1 MKVRKLKCTLGGMLD
16 YEDQLLD
23 EEKNTLALLRKK
35 KQEIDDH
42 IESLLRELDKI
53 SVTMRQEQ
61 ERGITAFQL
70 LSYESQRTNIRR
82 QIEQLK
88 KEQALAK
95 LEVKRQVQVVVQA
108 TQEVSKLDKL
118 QDKQL
123 EEYRKMVMKAE
134 ELEIEEF
141 VSSRRIVTQSQAQE

>member
-1 MKVRKLKCTLGGMLD
+1 MKIKKFKFTLSRILD
-16 YEDQLLD
+16 YKDQLLD
-23 EEKNTLALLRKK
+23 EEKNKLALLRQK

-42 IESLLRELDKI
+42 IESLLRELDKL
-53 SVTMRQEQ
+53 SETMLQEQ

-123 EEYRKMVMKAE
+123 EEYKKMVMKAE

>member
-1 MKVRKLKCTLGGMLD
+1 MKKYKFTLGRMLD
-16 YEDQLLD
+16 YKDQLLD
-23 EEKNTLALLRKK
+23 EEKNKLALLRKK

>member
-1 MKVRKLKCTLGGMLD
+1 MKKFKFTLGRMLD
-16 YEDQLLD
+16 YKDQPLD
-23 EEKNTLALLRKK
+23 EEKNKLALLRKK

>member
-1 MKVRKLKCTLGGMLD
+1 MKKFKFTLGRMLD
-16 YEDQLLD
+16 YKDQLLD
-23 EEKNTLALLRKK
+23 EEKNKLALLRKK

-123 EEYRKMVMKAE
+123 EVYRKMVMKAE

>member
-1 MKVRKLKCTLGGMLD
+1 MKKFKFTLGRMLD
-16 YEDQLLD
+16 YKDQLLD
-23 EEKNTLALLRKK
+23 EEKNKLALLRKK

-42 IESLLRELDKI
+42 IESLQRELDKI

>member
-1 MKVRKLKCTLGGMLD
+1 ML
-16 YEDQLLD
+16 
-23 EEKNTLALLRKK
+23 
-35 KQEIDDH
+35 
-42 IESLLRELDKI
+42 
-53 SVTMRQEQ
+53 QEQ

-123 EEYRKMVMKAE
+123 EEYKKMVMKAE

>member
-1 MKVRKLKCTLGGMLD
+1 MN
-16 YEDQLLD
+16 QLAIQD
-23 EEKNTLALLRKK
+23 AVMTNSSAVKG
-35 KQEIDDH
+35 
-42 IESLLRELDKI
+42 LRELDKI

>member
-1 MKVRKLKCTLGGMLD
+1 MKKFKFTLGRMLD
-16 YEDQLLD
+16 YKDQLLD
-23 EEKNTLALLRKK
+23 GEKNKLALLRKK

>member
-1 MKVRKLKCTLGGMLD
+1 MKKFKFTLSRMLD
-16 YEDQLLD
+16 YKDQLLD
-23 EEKNTLALLRKK
+23 EEKNKLALLRQK
-35 KQEIDDH
+35 KQAIDDH
-42 IESLLRELDKI
+42 IGSLLRELGKI
-53 SVTMRQEQ
+53 SETMRQEQ

-70 LSYESQRTNIRR
+70 LSYESQRINIRH

-118 QDKQL
+118 QDKQF
-123 EEYRKMVMKAE
+123 EEYKKMVMKAE

-141 VSSRRIVTQSQAQE
+141 VSSRRIVAKSQAQE

>member
-1 MKVRKLKCTLGGMLD
+1 MKKFKFTLGRMLD
-16 YEDQLLD
+16 YKDQLLD
-23 EEKNTLALLRKK
+23 EEKNKLALLRKK

-70 LSYESQRTNIRR
+70 LSQRTNIRR

>member
-1 MKVRKLKCTLGGMLD
+1 MKKFKFTLGRMLD
-16 YEDQLLD
+16 YKDQLLD
-23 EEKNTLALLRKK
+23 EEKNKLALLRKK

-53 SVTMRQEQ
+53 TVTMRQEQ

>member
-1 MKVRKLKCTLGGMLD
+1 MKKFNFTLSRMLD
-16 YEDQLLD
+16 YKDQLLD
-23 EEKNTLALLRKK
+23 EEKNKLALLRQK

-42 IESLLRELDKI
+42 IESLLRELDKL
-53 SVTMRQEQ
+53 SETMLQEQ

-123 EEYRKMVMKAE
+123 EEYKKMVMKAE

>member
-1 MKVRKLKCTLGGMLD
+1 
-16 YEDQLLD
+16 
-23 EEKNTLALLRKK
+23 
-35 KQEIDDH
+35 
-42 IESLLRELDKI
+42 
-53 SVTMRQEQ
+53 MRQEQ

>member
-1 MKVRKLKCTLGGMLD
+1 MKKFKFTLGRMLD
-16 YEDQLLD
+16 YKDQLLD
-23 EEKNTLALLRKK
+23 EEKNKLAPLRKK

>member
-1 MKVRKLKCTLGGMLD
+1 M
-16 YEDQLLD
+16 
-23 EEKNTLALLRKK
+23 
-35 KQEIDDH
+35 
-42 IESLLRELDKI
+42 
-53 SVTMRQEQ
+53 TMRQEQ

>member
-1 MKVRKLKCTLGGMLD
+1 MKKFKFTLGRMLD
-16 YEDQLLD
+16 YKDQLLD
-23 EEKNTLALLRKK
+23 EEKNKLALLRKK

>member
-1 MKVRKLKCTLGGMLD
+1 MKKFKFTLGRMLD
-16 YEDQLLD
+16 YKDQLLD
-23 EEKNTLALLRKK
+23 EEKNKLALLRKK

-95 LEVKRQVQVVVQA
+95 LEVKRQVQEVVQA

>member
-1 MKVRKLKCTLGGMLD
+1 MKKFKFTLGRMLD
-16 YEDQLLD
+16 YKDQLLD
-23 EEKNTLALLRKK
+23 EEKNKLALLRKK

-141 VSSRRIVTQSQAQE
+141 VSSRRIVTQSQAQD

>member
-1 MKVRKLKCTLGGMLD
+1 MKKFKFTLGRMLD
-16 YEDQLLD
+16 YKDQLLD
-23 EEKNTLALLRKK
+23 EENNKLALLRKK

>member
-1 MKVRKLKCTLGGMLD
+1 MKKFKFTLGRMLD
-16 YEDQLLD
+16 YKDQLLD
-23 EEKNTLALLRKK
+23 EEKNKLALLRKK

-53 SVTMRQEQ
+53 AVTMRQEQ

>member
-1 MKVRKLKCTLGGMLD
+1 MKKFKFTLGRMLD
-16 YEDQLLD
+16 YKDQLLD
-23 EEKNTLALLRKK
+23 EEKNKLALLRKK

-108 TQEVSKLDKL
+108 TQQVSKLDKL

>member
-1 MKVRKLKCTLGGMLD
+1 MKKFKFTLGRMLD
-16 YEDQLLD
+16 YKDQLLD
-23 EEKNTLALLRKK
+23 EEKNKLALLRKK

-88 KEQALAK
+88 KEQELAK

>member
-1 MKVRKLKCTLGGMLD
+1 MKKFKFTLGRMLD
-16 YEDQLLD
+16 YKDQLLD
-23 EEKNTLALLRKK
+23 EEKNKLALLRKK

-95 LEVKRQVQVVVQA
+95 LEVKRQVQAVVQA

-134 ELEIEEF
+134 EFEIEEF
-141 VSSRRIVTQSQAQE
+141 VSSRRIVTQSQTQE

>member
-1 MKVRKLKCTLGGMLD
+1 MKKFKFTLGRMLD
-16 YEDQLLD
+16 YKDQLLD
-23 EEKNTLALLRKK
+23 EDKLALLRKK

-95 LEVKRQVQVVVQA
+95 LEVKRQVVVQA

>member
-1 MKVRKLKCTLGGMLD
+1 MKKFKFTLGRMLD
-16 YEDQLLD
+16 YKDQLLD
-23 EEKNTLALLRKK
+23 EEKNKLALLRKK

-70 LSYESQRTNIRR
+70 LSYELQRTNIRR

>member
-1 MKVRKLKCTLGGMLD
+1 MKKFKFTLGRMLD
-16 YEDQLLD
+16 YKDQLLD
-23 EEKNTLALLRKK
+23 EEKNKLALLRKK

-95 LEVKRQVQVVVQA
+95 LEVKRQVQAVVQA

-123 EEYRKMVMKAE
+123 EEYKKMVMKAE

>member
-1 MKVRKLKCTLGGMLD
+1 MKKFKFTLGRMLD
-16 YEDQLLD
+16 YKDQLLD
-23 EEKNTLALLRKK
+23 EEKNKLALLRKK

-88 KEQALAK
+88 KEQTLAK

>member
-1 MKVRKLKCTLGGMLD
+1 MKKFKFTLGRMLD
-16 YEDQLLD
+16 YKDQLLD
-23 EEKNTLALLRKK
+23 EEKNKLALLRQK

-95 LEVKRQVQVVVQA
+95 LEVKRQVQAVVQA

-123 EEYRKMVMKAE
+123 EEYKKMVMKAE

>member
-1 MKVRKLKCTLGGMLD
+1 MKKFKFTLGRMLD
-16 YEDQLLD
+16 YKDQLLD
-23 EEKNTLALLRKK
+23 EEKNKLALLRKK

-70 LSYESQRTNIRR
+70 LLYESQRTNIRR

>member
-1 MKVRKLKCTLGGMLD
+1 MKKFKFTLGRMLD
-16 YEDQLLD
+16 YKDQLLA
-23 EEKNTLALLRKK
+23 EEKNKLALLRKK
-35 KQEIDDH
+35 TQEIDDH

-95 LEVKRQVQVVVQA
+95 LEVKRQVQVVVQDVYKR
-108 TQEVSKLDKL
+108 QFDGC
-118 QDKQL
+118 
-123 EEYRKMVMKAE
+123 RKGV
-134 ELEIEEF
+134 
-141 VSSRRIVTQSQAQE
+141 

>member
-1 MKVRKLKCTLGGMLD
+1 MKKFKFTLGRMLD
-16 YEDQLLD
+16 YKDQLLD
-23 EEKNTLALLRKK
+23 EEKNRLAQLRKK

>member
-1 MKVRKLKCTLGGMLD
+1 MKKFKFTLGRMLD
-16 YEDQLLD
+16 YKDQLLD
-23 EEKNTLALLRKK
+23 EEKNKLALLRKK

-70 LSYESQRTNIRR
+70 LSYRTNIRR

>member
-1 MKVRKLKCTLGGMLD
+1 MRCC
-16 YEDQLLD
+16 
-23 EEKNTLALLRKK
+23 AKK
-35 KQEIDDH
+35 SRIDDH

>member
-1 MKVRKLKCTLGGMLD
+1 MKKFKFTLGRMLD
-16 YEDQLLD
+16 YKDQLLD
-23 EEKNTLALLRKK
+23 EEKNKLAQLRKK

>member
-1 MKVRKLKCTLGGMLD
+1 MKKFKFTLGRMLD
-16 YEDQLLD
+16 YKDQLLD
-23 EEKNTLALLRKK
+23 EEKNKLALLRKK

-70 LSYESQRTNIRR
+70 LTYESQRTNIRR

>member
-1 MKVRKLKCTLGGMLD
+1 MKKFKFTLGRMLD
-16 YEDQLLD
+16 YKDQLLD
-23 EEKNTLALLRKK
+23 EEKNKLALLRKK

-95 LEVKRQVQVVVQA
+95 LDVKRQVQVVVQA

>member
-1 MKVRKLKCTLGGMLD
+1 MRKKIS
-16 YEDQLLD
+16 
-23 EEKNTLALLRKK
+23 LRCCAKK

>member
-1 MKVRKLKCTLGGMLD
+1 MKKFKFTLGRMLD
-16 YEDQLLD
+16 YKDQLLD
-23 EEKNTLALLRKK
+23 EEKNKLALLRKK

-42 IESLLRELDKI
+42 SESLLRELDKI

>member
-1 MKVRKLKCTLGGMLD
+1 MKKFKFTLGRMLD
-16 YEDQLLD
+16 YKDQLLD
-23 EEKNTLALLRKK
+23 EEKNKLALLRKK

-123 EEYRKMVMKAE
+123 EEYRKMVMQAE